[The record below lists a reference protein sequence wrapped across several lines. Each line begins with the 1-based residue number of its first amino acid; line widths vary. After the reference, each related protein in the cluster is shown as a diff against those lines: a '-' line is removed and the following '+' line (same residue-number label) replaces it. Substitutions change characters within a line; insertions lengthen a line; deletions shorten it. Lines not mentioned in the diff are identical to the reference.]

1 MGKLWEKDVP
11 LDPLIE
17 RFTVGDDYLLDR
29 SLVNADCLASMA
41 HAAMLEKIGILSPPE
56 RKALHRELAEII
68 RLSDQGR
75 FRIEAADEDCHT
87 AIENRL
93 VSRLGEAGKKIHTGR
108 SRNDQVLAALR
119 LYGRAFLLEFLEA
132 CLDLADSLLEFA
144 RRHAGLPMPGRTHLQ
159 LAMPSSVGLWAGA
172 YAEELLDDLRLAEAA
187 YELNDACPLGSAA
200 GYGAPLPLDRELTAG
215 LLGFGRVQNNVLYAG
230 NSRGKTE
237 AVILEAVE
245 QVMLTLSRLAQDLI
259 LFSLPEFGYFSL
271 PEELCA
277 GSSIMPQKRNPD
289 LLELVRAKAAGV
301 SARVSQVKA
310 VLRGLPSGYNRD
322 LQESK
327 AAFME
332 GLATGL
338 ASVRVMERLMRRLG
352 VHEERLSAGFRPEIY
367 ATHRALELAA
377 GGTPFREAYRQV
389 ARNLEALEGRDPR
402 EAIQRMKHTGAP
414 GNLRLEVPEAQ
425 ARDLRERTAARKR
438 FIQERLTA
446 LAGFEVALYHPPAA

>member
-1 MGKLWEKDVP
+1 MGKLWEKGVP

-41 HAAMLEKIGILSPPE
+41 HAAMLERIGILDSRE
-56 RKALHRELAEII
+56 KKALHRELAGIV
-68 RLSDQGR
+68 RLNEQGR
-75 FRIEAADEDCHT
+75 FPITAADEDCHT
-87 AIENRL
+87 AIENHL
-93 VSRLGEAGKKIHTGR
+93 TARLGETGKKIHTGR

-119 LYGRAFLLEFLEA
+119 LYGRAFLLELLEA
-132 CLDLADSLLEFA
+132 CLDLAAGLLELA
-144 RRHAGLPMPGRTHLQ
+144 RRHSGTPMPGRTHLQ

-200 GYGAPLPLDRELTAG
+200 SYGVPLPLDRELVAE
-215 LLGFGRVQNNVLYAG
+215 LLGFGRVQNNVLYAN

-271 PEELCA
+271 PEELCG

-289 LLELVRAKAAGV
+289 LLELMRAKAAGV
-301 SARVSQVKA
+301 SARSTQIKA

-322 LQESK
+322 LQETK

-332 GLATGL
+332 GIATGL
-338 ASVRVMERLMRRLG
+338 ASVRVMERLMRKLE
-352 VHEERLSAGFRPEIY
+352 VHEDRLSAGFRPEIY
-367 ATHRALELAA
+367 ATHRALELAS

-389 ARNLEALEGRDPR
+389 AQDLKALEGRDPR
-402 EAIQRMKHTGAP
+402 EAIRQLKHTGAP

-425 ARDLRERTAARKR
+425 ARGLRERTTARKKAV
-438 FIQERLTA
+438 QERLTA
-446 LAGFEVALYHPPAA
+446 LAGFEVVLYRPFTA